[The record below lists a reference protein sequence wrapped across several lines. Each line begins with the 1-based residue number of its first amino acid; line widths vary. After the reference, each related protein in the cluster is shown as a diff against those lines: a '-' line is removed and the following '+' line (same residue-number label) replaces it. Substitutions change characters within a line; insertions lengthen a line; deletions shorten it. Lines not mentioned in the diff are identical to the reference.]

1 MIVEKSPLWPFGI
14 DVSFLRG
21 QGYDGAASMAGKLRG
36 AQAVVQQTNP
46 LAIYSHCAAHNFNLI
61 VVSDACGVPLV
72 RNSLG
77 TMETVR
83 TFFNTPKRKHVLN
96 GLILDSDD
104 DIRIRSLKRV
114 SVTRWMERL
123 HSASNFTE
131 LYSYILSA
139 LEKIQEFEN
148 KDTSREAMALLATIT
163 KGEFVVTMLML
174 SQLFGLGEPVCRQ
187 LQRVDIDFSE
197 LMNVANDLVEELTR
211 LREDADSQFKLLFN
225 EAQQLASNNSV
236 EIKLPRVTQRQTQR
250 ANPDVAHDVETYYRV
265 SVYIP
270 FLDAFITSL
279 NERFINHRQVYN
291 SFACLL
297 PRTSDQLGKIEAVA
311 ELFHFYASDPLLSD
325 LSTVKGELKLF
336 HQRLS
341 RLSNLPRNAMDALAI
356 CDKVIYPNVF
366 RLLQLLATLPVSSAS
381 NERSFSTLKRIKTYL
396 RNSVGE
402 ARLNGLAMLS
412 IHRDIDV
419 DVQTVIDDLAK
430 LGSRRLQFVL

>member
-1 MIVEKSPLWPFGI
+1 
-14 DVSFLRG
+14 
-21 QGYDGAASMAGKLRG
+21 MAGKLRG

-46 LAIYSHCAAHNFNLI
+46 LAIYSHCAAHNFNL

-236 EIKLPRVTQRQTQR
+236 EINCHESHIMYIQTQR